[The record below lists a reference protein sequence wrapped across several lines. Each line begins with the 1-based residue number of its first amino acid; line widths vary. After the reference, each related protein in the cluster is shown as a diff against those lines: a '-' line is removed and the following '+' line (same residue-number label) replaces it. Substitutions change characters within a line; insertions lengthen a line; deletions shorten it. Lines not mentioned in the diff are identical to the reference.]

1 MVSKSIQAK
10 TGRGSPWVSLF
21 QFLLFWSA
29 SVVLIA
35 RVFRLGNELDT
46 IDWLFSLLFHLS
58 LTPSVAVNGHL
69 LIPRLLQQRRFALY
83 FFGFFSAIGAS
94 ILIHHWV
101 MSYLADWIFPGYYF
115 ISYLKW
121 WEIGLYV
128 LAYLVVTGLF
138 QLSVDYF
145 HSERLRGQQE
155 QMEKERLDDELNA
168 LKAQINPHFLFNNLN
183 LLYSLS
189 IKKTDDLPDH
199 IVQLSD
205 LLRYVMYQTNQPLVR
220 MDAELKMIDDYI
232 ALSQK
237 RMHTESQIK
246 WRHQLDRTDIQ
257 IPPLLFLPLVENGI
271 KHGVLDQRGAVELRM
286 ELVQKGNTL
295 IFSSVNARA
304 KAKTDASSGGMG
316 LSNLRKRLDRLFPEG
331 HQLDAEE
338 RDEQFVVRMELN
350 LDKCAV

>member
-1 MVSKSIQAK
+1 MASESIQTK
-10 TGRGSPWVSLF
+10 TGKGSPWVSLF

-35 RVFRLGNELDT
+35 RVFRIGNEWDT

-58 LTPSVAVNGHL
+58 LIPAVAVNGHL

-83 FFGFFSAIGAS
+83 FFGFSSTIGAS

-101 MSYLADWIFPGYYF
+101 ISHLADWIFPGYYF

-145 HSERLRGQQE
+145 RSERLRGQQE
-155 QMEKERLDDELNA
+155 QMEKELLDDELNA

-189 IKKTDDLPDH
+189 IKKAEDLPDH

-237 RMHTESQIK
+237 RMHSNRMGTIRISTSKTNLICCS
-246 WRHQLDRTDIQ
+246 
-257 IPPLLFLPLVENGI
+257 
-271 KHGVLDQRGAVELRM
+271 GV
-286 ELVQKGNTL
+286 
-295 IFSSVNARA
+295 
-304 KAKTDASSGGMG
+304 
-316 LSNLRKRLDRLFPEG
+316 
-331 HQLDAEE
+331 
-338 RDEQFVVRMELN
+338 
-350 LDKCAV
+350 

>member
-1 MVSKSIQAK
+1 M
-10 TGRGSPWVSLF
+10 
-21 QFLLFWSA
+21 
-29 SVVLIA
+29 VLIA
-35 RVFRLGNELDT
+35 RVFRIGYEWNT
-46 IDWLFSLLFHLS
+46 IDWLFSLLFHFS
-58 LTPSVAVNGHL
+58 LIPSVAINRHL
-69 LIPRLLQQRRFALY
+69 LIPRLLQQRRFPLY
-83 FFGFFSAIGAS
+83 FLGFCSALGAS

-101 MSYLADWIFPGYYF
+101 MSHLADKIFSGYYF

-145 HSERLRGQQE
+145 RSERLRGQQE

-189 IKKTDDLPDH
+189 IKKSDDLPDH
-199 IVQLSD
+199 ILQLSD
-205 LLRYVMYQTNQPLVR
+205 LLRYVMYQTNQSLVR
-220 MDAELKMIDDYI
+220 LDAELKMIDDYI
-232 ALSQK
+232 ALSRK
-237 RMHTESQIK
+237 RIHSESQIK
-246 WRHQLDRTDIQ
+246 WAHELVQNDME

-271 KHGVLDQRGAVELRM
+271 KHGFLEQRGAVDLRM
-286 ELVQKGNTL
+286 DLVQKGNIL

-304 KAKTDASSGGMG
+304 KAKTDDSLGGMG
-316 LSNLRKRLDRLFPEG
+316 LSNLSKRLDRLFPKG
-331 HQLDAEE
+331 HHLEAEE
-338 RDEQFVVRMELN
+338 RGEQFVVRMELN